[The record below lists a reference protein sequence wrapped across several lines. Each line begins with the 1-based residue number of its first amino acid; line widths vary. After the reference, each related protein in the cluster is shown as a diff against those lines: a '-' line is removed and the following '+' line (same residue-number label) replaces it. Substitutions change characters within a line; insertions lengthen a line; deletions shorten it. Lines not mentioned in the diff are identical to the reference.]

1 MNLPEGSSWSSR
13 IFEVMPKLLSTA
25 SLPKTNGYWPLS
37 VAVAQLGAT
46 QLGGSKVVPATTFAG
61 LLSYTERLSSK
72 FPGWNLVSSSSAN
85 APVAP
90 TALDNK
96 IVTARLLRKTGGQI
110 AKRDPAILIVNSS
123 QGSAS
128 SNMQCEAT
136 CGDLLWFCYKRKN
149 RMRHCTII

>member
-37 VAVAQLGAT
+37 VAVTQLGTT

-61 LLSYTERLSSK
+61 LLSYTERLISK
-72 FPGWNLVSSSSAN
+72 FPGRKLMSSSSAK

-90 TALDNK
+90 TTTTPDK
-96 IVTARLLRKTGGQI
+96 KSVTARPVRNAGGRLD
-110 AKRDPAILIVNSS
+110 KLDP
-123 QGSAS
+123 
-128 SNMQCEAT
+128 ET
-136 CGDLLWFCYKRKN
+136 
-149 RMRHCTII
+149 

>member
-37 VAVAQLGAT
+37 VAVTQLGATQLGAT

-72 FPGWNLVSSSSAN
+72 FPGRNLMSSSSAN
-85 APVAP
+85 ALVAP
-90 TALDNK
+90 MALDNK

-110 AKRDPAILIVNSS
+110 AK
-123 QGSAS
+123 
-128 SNMQCEAT
+128 
-136 CGDLLWFCYKRKN
+136 
-149 RMRHCTII
+149 